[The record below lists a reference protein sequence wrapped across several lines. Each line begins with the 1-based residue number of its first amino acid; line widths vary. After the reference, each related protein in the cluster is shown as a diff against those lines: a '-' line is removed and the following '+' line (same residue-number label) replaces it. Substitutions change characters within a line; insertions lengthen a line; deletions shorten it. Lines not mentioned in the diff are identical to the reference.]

1 MPFALIFL
9 IAAEA
14 DARDWLAKAKGKPF
28 VYAARGR
35 RDPFLFRTKSR
46 EPRVADVVD
55 DSLLPIAVVRQELA
69 DDSKRAGQLTVT
81 PRQVEAIA
89 RRALAELEA
98 GNFERARSY
107 AEQAQRKVGE
117 DHPPELKQLIERI
130 HRASELLTQRREAE
144 EEFRKLPLTVDA
156 IFWNPV
162 EPVAMISGR
171 TRREGEV
178 LDNDLQIYRIEK
190 SGVVFLYKN
199 FLKIRKRLSWASGSG
214 RR

>member
-1 MPFALIFL
+1 M
-9 IAAEA
+9 
-14 DARDWLAKAKGKPF
+14 
-28 VYAARGR
+28 
-35 RDPFLFRTKSR
+35 
-46 EPRVADVVD
+46 
-55 DSLLPIAVVRQELA
+55 
-69 DDSKRAGQLTVT
+69 
-81 PRQVEAIA
+81 
-89 RRALAELEA
+89 
-98 GNFERARSY
+98 SY
-107 AEQAQRKVGE
+107 TF
-117 DHPPELKQLIERI
+117 PPELKQLIERI

-178 LDNDLQIYRIEK
+178 LDNDLQIHRIEK

-199 FLKIRKRLSWASGSG
+199 FLKIRKRLSWGSRSG